1 MTSIARFK
9 IPSTLL
15 VLLCSLSLGLQ
26 SRAVALPNPAGGR
39 PNRAVVTDVP
49 LQIGIVQRFGD
60 KAKDGLTLQAPPGD
74 RLTLRFVT
82 KDKTK
87 EKVETLTTPTLKI
100 EITQL
105 PLPQPEVEERVI
117 FSTHRS
123 FETAEFQAQQ
133 WQARGL
139 EVEIAQPDRWQV
151 WAKRS
156 VYKTPIVRRLLLQS
170 LQAQGIQTAR
180 IETKVLQQKPRPTWV
195 LNGFRYTRDEVE
207 ISASTGLISV
217 VRDKDETPKR
227 LYAGSLKLQPNAYG
241 NYSLVNIVPLE
252 TYLRGVVPHEVGAG
266 APWAAMQAQAVLA
279 RTYVLRNVRRFAIDN
294 YQLCATTQCQVYF
307 GADSYDAVAD
317 RAIASTRGLVLT
329 YNNELVDALYFS
341 TSGGVT
347 APFNEVWQGPG
358 RPYLRTVLDSV
369 NNVWDLTNRPLSDE
383 KNFRAFISQT
393 KGFNED
399 TRNLFRWREAASLP
413 ALTKD
418 LQTYLRTLKHPLAN
432 LQQVQ
437 QLQVT
442 RRSTSGRVL
451 QLTAITDLGPVE
463 LERDDILNAFSAPIS
478 MLFYL
483 DPLTKPDQTLQG
495 YAFIGG
501 GWGHGVG
508 LSQFG
513 AYHLAQ
519 LGWTGDRILA
529 FYFPGTQLQPF
540 NRSIST
546 WRDPMA
552 AAGKGK

>member
-1 MTSIARFK
+1 MSSIARLNLPAALLTALCCFSSAT
-9 IPSTLL
+9 PSIAQTK
-15 VLLCSLSLGLQ
+15 
-26 SRAVALPNPAGGR
+26 RAVA
-39 PNRAVVTDVP
+39 TDVP

-60 KAKDGLTLQAPPGD
+60 KPRDVITLQAPAGD
-74 RLTLRFVT
+74 RLTLRFIT
-82 KDKTK
+82 KDQTK
-87 EKVETLTTPTLKI
+87 NQDKVETLTTPMLKL
-100 EITQL
+100 EIAQQ
-105 PLPQPEVEERVI
+105 PLPQPEVEERLI

-156 VYKTPIVRRLLLQS
+156 VYKTPVVRRLLLQS

-180 IETKVLQQKPRPTWV
+180 IETKVLKQQPRPSWV

-207 ISASTGLISV
+207 ISSSTGMIMV
-217 VRDKDETPKR
+217 DRAQDDTPKR

-266 APWAAMQAQAVLA
+266 APGAAMQAQAILA
-279 RTYVLRNVRRFAIDN
+279 RTYVLRNSRRFAIDH

-307 GADSYDAVAD
+307 GADSYDALAD

-347 APFNEVWQGPG
+347 APFNEVWQGTG

-369 NNVWDLTNRPLSDE
+369 NHVWDLTKRPLADE
-383 KNFRAFISQT
+383 QNFRAFISQKT
-393 KGFNED
+393 GFNED
-399 TRNLFRWREAASLP
+399 TRNLFRWREEASLS

-418 LQTYLRTLKHPLAN
+418 LQVYLRSLKHPLAN

-437 QLQVT
+437 KLQVT

-451 QLTAITDLGPVE
+451 KMTATTDVGPIE

-483 DPLTKPDQTLQG
+483 DPLTSPNQTLRG
-495 YAFIGG
+495 YAFVGG

-513 AYHLAQ
+513 SHHLAQ

-529 FYFPGTQLQPF
+529 FYFPGTQLQLF
-540 NRSIST
+540 NSSIST
-546 WRDPMA
+546 WRDPLIDKEDGPRA
-552 AAGKGK
+552 IRN

>member
-1 MTSIARFK
+1 MPSIARLNLASALFAG
-9 IPSTLL
+9 
-15 VLLCSLSLGLQ
+15 LCGISVGSQ
-26 SRAVALPNPAGGR
+26 FRAMAA
-39 PNRAVVTDVP
+39 DVP

-60 KAKDGLTLQAPPGD
+60 KTKDVLTLQAPVGD

-82 KDKTK
+82 KDQTK
-87 EKVETLTTPTLKI
+87 DKVKTLTTPTLKI
-100 EITQL
+100 AITQQ
-105 PLPQPEVEERVI
+105 PLPQPVVEEQVI
-117 FSTHRS
+117 FSSHRS

-133 WQARGL
+133 WRARGL

-156 VYKTPIVRRLLLQS
+156 VYKTPVVRRLLLQS

-195 LNGFRYTRDEVE
+195 LNGFRYTRDVVE
-207 ISASTGLISV
+207 ISSGTGSITV
-217 VRDKDETPKR
+217 DRDQDDTPKR

-266 APWAAMQAQAVLA
+266 APGAAMQAQAILA
-279 RTYVLRNVRRFAIDN
+279 RTYVLRNIRRFAIDN

-307 GADSYDAVAD
+307 GADGYDAVAD
-317 RAIASTRGLVLT
+317 RAIASTRSLVLT

-369 NNVWDLTNRPLSDE
+369 NNIWDLTKRPLSDE
-383 KNFRAFISQT
+383 QNFRAFIGQK

-399 TRNLFRWREAASLP
+399 TRNLFRWREEASLL

-418 LQTYLRTLKHPLAN
+418 LQTYLRSLKHPLAN

-437 QLQVT
+437 QLQVS

-451 QLTAITDLGPVE
+451 KMMATTDLGPIE
-463 LERDDILNAFSAPIS
+463 LERDDILNVFTAPIS

-483 DPLTKPDQTLQG
+483 DPLINPDKTLRG
-495 YAFIGG
+495 YAFVGG

-508 LSQFG
+508 MSQFG
-513 AYHLAQ
+513 SYHLAQ

-529 FYFPGTQLQPF
+529 FYFPGTRLQPF
-540 NRSIST
+540 NRSIHI

-552 AAGKGK
+552 GARDWTKGK

>member
-1 MTSIARFK
+1 MSLITRLNLPAALLTALCGLSGAPPAR
-9 IPSTLL
+9 
-15 VLLCSLSLGLQ
+15 VLAQ
-26 SRAVALPNPAGGR
+26 ANPVA
-39 PNRAVVTDVP
+39 DVP

-60 KAKDGLTLQAPPGD
+60 KTKDVMTLQAPAGD
-74 RLTLRFVT
+74 RLTVRFLT
-82 KDKTK
+82 PDQAQAA
-87 EKVETLTTPTLKI
+87 TLTTPTLKI
-100 EITQL
+100 EFIQQ
-105 PLPQPEVEERVI
+105 PLSPPVMEERVI

-139 EVEIAQPDRWQV
+139 EVELAQPDRWQV

-156 VYKTPIVRRLLLQS
+156 VYKTPVVRRLLLKS

-180 IETKVLQQKPRPTWV
+180 LETKVLKQQPRPTWV
-195 LNGFRYTRDEVE
+195 INGWRYSRDEVE
-207 ISASTGLISV
+207 VSSGTGLISV
-217 VRDKDETPKR
+217 DRAHDDTPKR
-227 LYAGSLKLQPNAYG
+227 LYAGGLKLQPNAYG

-252 TYLRGVVPHEVGAG
+252 TYLRGVVPHEVGAS
-266 APWAAMQAQAVLA
+266 APGAAMQAQAILA

-307 GADSYDAVAD
+307 GAEGYDAIAD

-347 APFNEVWQGPG
+347 APFNEVWQGSG

-369 NNVWDLTNRPLSDE
+369 NNVWDLAKRPLSDE
-383 KNFRAFISQT
+383 QNFRAFISQK

-399 TRNLFRWREAASLP
+399 TRDLFRWYETASLA

-418 LQTYLRTLKHPLAN
+418 LQAYLRSLQHPLAN
-432 LQQVQ
+432 FQQVQ

-451 QLTAITDLGPVE
+451 QLTAQTDLGPVE
-463 LERDDILNAFSAPIS
+463 LERDDILNAFSAPVS

-483 DPLTKPDQTLQG
+483 DPLINPDKTLRG
-495 YAFIGG
+495 YRFIGG

-513 AYHLAQ
+513 SYHLAQ

-540 NRSIST
+540 SNAVST
-546 WRDPMA
+546 WRDPLVS
-552 AAGKGK
+552 AGDWTQGKR